1 MYRLETT
8 PPPSSHLEEKYKK
21 WTRKTKKR
29 EMGNEDISSATPANY
44 YQKMGL
50 TNIYREGAGL
60 QLSEVG
66 AD

>member
-1 MYRLETT
+1 MVFRRISGPLPE
-8 PPPSSHLEEKYKK
+8 
-21 WTRKTKKR
+21 
-29 EMGNEDISSATPANY
+29 EDIGLAALANY

-50 TNIYREGAGL
+50 TKIYREGAGL